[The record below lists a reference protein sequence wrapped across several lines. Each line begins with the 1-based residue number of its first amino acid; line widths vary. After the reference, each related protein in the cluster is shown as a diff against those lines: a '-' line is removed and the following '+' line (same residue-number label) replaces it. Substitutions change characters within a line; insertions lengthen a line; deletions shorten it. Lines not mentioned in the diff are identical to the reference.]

1 MKPQYSCTGVYIE
14 EVPTQPRPITGAAL
28 SSPRDLSALR
38 TIAARARKSPS
49 GGPVLFTG
57 PNGKA
62 KLSAARVLA
71 GKLRR
76 PLYRIALSAVIS
88 KYIGETEKNLSVIF
102 DSAEEAGAILFFD
115 EADALFGKRSEVKDA
130 HDRYLNL
137 EARFLL
143 RRLDD
148 FGGLAILATNQEK
161 EALNPA
167 FLRKIQPI
175 ICFPRKN
182 TAMVAKPTRRTTKR
196 GGFQA
201 YAPCDEGGRAEV
213 PANRVRR
220 RV

>member
-1 MKPQYSCTGVYIE
+1 MKPQYSYPGVYIE
-14 EVPTQPRPITGAAL
+14 EVPTKPQPITGVSL
-28 SSPRDLSALR
+28 SSPGDLSALR

-62 KLSAARVLA
+62 KLSAARALV

-76 PLYRIALSAVIS
+76 PLYRIDLSAVVS

-102 DSAEEAGAILFFD
+102 DSAEGAGAILFFD

-137 EARFLL
+137 AGRFHL

-148 FGGLAILATNQEK
+148 YGGLAIVATNQEK

-167 FLRKIQPI
+167 FLRKTQSL
-175 ICFPRKN
+175 ICFPPKK
-182 TAMVAKPTRRTTKR
+182 AAKARQGRTKR
-196 GGFQA
+196 G
-201 YAPCDEGGRAEV
+201 
-213 PANRVRR
+213 
-220 RV
+220 